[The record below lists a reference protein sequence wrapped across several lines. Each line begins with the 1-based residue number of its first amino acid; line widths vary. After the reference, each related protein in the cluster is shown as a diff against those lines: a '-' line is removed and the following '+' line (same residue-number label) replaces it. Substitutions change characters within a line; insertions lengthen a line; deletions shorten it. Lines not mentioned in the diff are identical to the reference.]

1 MLLKE
6 ERYGSFDN
14 IFVVKDDFMKEV
26 LHLIDNTLEITRHV
40 TFYSHQ
46 EHILPWEARHHLVL
60 ISSHL
65 AHIPRCKELLP
76 Q

>member
-1 MLLKE
+1 M
-6 ERYGSFDN
+6 F
-14 IFVVKDDFMKEV
+14 KDI
-26 LHLIDNTLEITRHV
+26 HLIDNTIEITRHV

-60 ISSHL
+60 ISNLL